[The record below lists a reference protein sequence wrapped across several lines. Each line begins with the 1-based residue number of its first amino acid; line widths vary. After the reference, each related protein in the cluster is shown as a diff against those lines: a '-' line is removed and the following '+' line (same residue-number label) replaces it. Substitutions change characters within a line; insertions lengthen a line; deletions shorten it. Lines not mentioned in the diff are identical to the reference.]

1 MIVVVVMVAKPE
13 KPGFSLSA
21 DLWVVKVLQKIGI
34 VEGWVVSVHGLGS
47 TCDSDVRD
55 LADQA
60 ECSSLTVQELLVVH
74 SFDLLEEGF
83 IVKRCPVSNFNLD
96 GCVCV
101 GVVVKSEN

>member
-21 DLWVVKVLQKIGI
+21 DLWIVKVLKKIGV
-34 VEGWVVSVHGLGS
+34 VEGRVVSVHGLGG
-47 TCDSDVRD
+47 TCDSNVRD

-60 ECSSLTVQELLVVH
+60 ECSSLAVQELLLVH
-74 SFDLLEEGF
+74 GFYLLEEGF
-83 IVKRCPVSNFNLD
+83 IVERCPISNFNFD

-101 GVVVKSEN
+101 GVIVKSEN